1 MANRSN
7 PLSRIRLVY
16 RRSST
21 LLRCVV
27 LAAVVLSIAAIVA
40 LGAVTRQYRMQTE
53 EYRQQAALL
62 EQENRKLEK
71 YISQLGTVQGVK
83 RIAREELD
91 LVDPDDIFFQTNE
104 TTNPQ

>member
-1 MANRSN
+1 MANRN

-16 RRSST
+16 RRSSA
-21 LLRCVV
+21 LLKCVV

-40 LGAVTRQYRMQTE
+40 LSAMTRQYQMQTE
-53 EYRQQAALL
+53 EYRGQAAQL
-62 EQENRKLEK
+62 EQENRKLEM

-91 LVDPDDIFFQTNE
+91 LVDPDDSFFQTADS
-104 TTNPQ
+104 TNPQ